1 VARHEPHPD
10 NIYIHFPDHDTLMLV
25 DINLPRWVPFD
36 SFNLNED
43 VPGSIAAPDTAMAYP
58 WKHFIGGH
66 MGRLGT
72 RQDMVLYQQYVTD
85 IIDNVKKALANVDPT
100 PFFAKYGD
108 NEWAAVKEYQA
119 AQVAYAS
126 APVIKKYTG
135 VLAAVDGPPADGRP
149 GRPGYRPGG
158 SRARRDVPG
167 WDRGSYAS

>member
-1 VARHEPHPD
+1 
-10 NIYIHFPDHDTLMLV
+10 MLV

-36 SFNLNED
+36 SFKLNED

-58 WKHFIGGH
+58 WKHYIGGH

-72 RQDMVLYQQYVTD
+72 RDDMVVYQQYVTD
-85 IIDNVKKALANVDPT
+85 VIANVRTALATVDPA

-119 AQVAYAS
+119 VQVAYAS

-135 VLAAVDGPPADGRP
+135 VLAAADVYTASTTFVILESIRLDLGV
-149 GRPGYRPGG
+149 G
-158 SRARRDVPG
+158 SQVHT
-167 WDRGSYAS
+167 